1 MDLYSRIERNVTCL
15 GARALDPLNTIRFGQ
30 RLQTETEQE
39 DNRMM
44 IPGMSQLQAAI
55 KELEDYARVDR
66 SRGELRMVLVT
77 AEEADVLE
85 SFREFKTEG
94 Y

>member
-1 MDLYSRIERNVTCL
+1 
-15 GARALDPLNTIRFGQ
+15 
-30 RLQTETEQE
+30 
-39 DNRMM
+39 MM

-55 KELEDYARVDR
+55 KELENYARAER

-77 AEEADVLE
+77 AEEEDVIA
-85 SFREFKTEG
+85 SFRRFMTEE